1 LVGDDGLTKKL
12 SALTVTIHTQRK
24 FRRTFTF
31 VSLTNV
37 SIVFVAF
44 TTLKSK
50 RTLMSKGEVFAAL
63 TQHTQRAGVVSQAN
77 IRPGGD
83 DDITRMQHEIIENR
97 EEYYPRYWYPVTK
110 MKKKNQTLKKTTT
123 FLSG

>member
-83 DDITRMQHEIIENR
+83 DITRMQHEIIENR

-110 MKKKNQTLKKTTT
+110 MKKKNRTLKKTTT